1 MSEAF
6 PIATRT
12 ITVRA
17 GEDRVVYYPEVVG
30 LEDKA
35 WQATVNAIIAKQ
47 TQELINMQ
55 VDGDLSTIVT
65 LLGQYELKNNQRNI
79 FSLTQSNYVYHYHA
93 AHGMTFLRS
102 LTFDM
107 NKKRVYTLK
116 ELFKADSDY
125 VKKLSAIVAEQIRQR
140 NIDVLEPFTSISPE
154 QEFYIADKTLVLYY
168 QLYDLA
174 PYVFGIVYFPIS
186 IYEISDII
194 DEEGPLGIMM

>member
-17 GEDRVVYYPEVVG
+17 GDDKVVYYPEVVG

-35 WQATVNAIIAKQ
+35 WQATVNATIAKQ
-47 TQELINMQ
+47 TQGLIDMQ
-55 VDGDLSTIVT
+55 VDGDLATIVT

-107 NKKRVYTLK
+107 KKKRIYTLK
-116 ELFKADSDY
+116 DLFKADSDY
-125 VKKLSAIVAEQIRQR
+125 VKKLSSIVAEQIKQR